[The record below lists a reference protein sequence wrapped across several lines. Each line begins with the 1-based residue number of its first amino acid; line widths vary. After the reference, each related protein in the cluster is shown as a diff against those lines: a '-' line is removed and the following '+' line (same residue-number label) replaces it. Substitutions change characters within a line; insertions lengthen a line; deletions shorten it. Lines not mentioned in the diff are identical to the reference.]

1 MQPIKGSFSLL
12 ICLLLG
18 ACATG
23 GGECPAVKAY
33 TIPQQQAI
41 VKEWNALPDDSALQS
56 PLQDWERMRRAL
68 K

>member
-1 MQPIKGSFSLL
+1 MQRTKATFSLFFSLL
-12 ICLLLG
+12 LST
-18 ACATG
+18 CATTS
-23 GGECPAVKAY
+23 ECDVQVKTY

-56 PLQDWERMRRAL
+56 PLQDWERMRKAL